1 MMMVQHAVPKGEMRF
16 SPKMPSRYQ
25 LRAEAVDSP
34 DSEFENVRSALS
46 RLTPAR

>member
-1 MMMVQHAVPKGEMRF
+1 MMTAQHAVPNGDKRF

-25 LRAEAVDSP
+25 LRADAVDSP
-34 DSEFENVRSALS
+34 DSELENVRSALS